1 MIIERLSYN
10 ELEEYKDLIN
20 ECFEAED
27 TLERYQNNYNENDD
41 NLVILVA
48 KENNKIIG
56 SITYLKVNLFTFS
69 MQPSMMLF
77 NVCTKD
83 EYRGKG
89 VAKKIFNY
97 IYDIA
102 LKEGYKQITLTCL
115 ESELGVHKFYETKT
129 KDKSNNK
136 SIITKQQYEQ
146 QETHHR
152 RAA

>member
-10 ELEEYKDLIN
+10 ELKEYKDLIN

-115 ESELGVHKFYETKT
+115 ESELGVHKFYESCGMTKAGSR
-129 KDKSNNK
+129 KYYIDVK
-136 SIITKQQYEQ
+136 
-146 QETHHR
+146 
-152 RAA
+152 